1 MEWRNISW
9 FCPFKFTLFW
19 KYAVPY
25 HQERIRQGLI
35 WITKYRHFKYII
47 EPYDDDVIHASHLNN
62 KHKMTRFFLSVRES
76 MVSFQQTLDQYKS
89 PDEYNKSPDEYN
101 KSPDK
106 YKSADLSDF
115 DLIHG
120 VTSTPNRQQHITL
133 QT

>member
-1 MEWRNISW
+1 
-9 FCPFKFTLFW
+9 
-19 KYAVPY
+19 
-25 HQERIRQGLI
+25 
-35 WITKYRHFKYII
+35 
-47 EPYDDDVIHASHLNN
+47 
-62 KHKMTRFFLSVRES
+62 

-89 PDEYNKSPDEYN
+89 PDEYSKSPDKYN

>member
-1 MEWRNISW
+1 
-9 FCPFKFTLFW
+9 
-19 KYAVPY
+19 
-25 HQERIRQGLI
+25 
-35 WITKYRHFKYII
+35 
-47 EPYDDDVIHASHLNN
+47 
-62 KHKMTRFFLSVRES
+62 MTRFFLFVRES

-89 PDEYNKSPDEYN
+89 PDEYSKSPDKYNKSPDKYN

>member
-1 MEWRNISW
+1 
-9 FCPFKFTLFW
+9 
-19 KYAVPY
+19 
-25 HQERIRQGLI
+25 
-35 WITKYRHFKYII
+35 
-47 EPYDDDVIHASHLNN
+47 
-62 KHKMTRFFLSVRES
+62 

-89 PDEYNKSPDEYN
+89 PDEYSKSSDKNN

-120 VTSTPNRQQHITL
+120 VTSTPNRKQHITL

>member
-1 MEWRNISW
+1 
-9 FCPFKFTLFW
+9 
-19 KYAVPY
+19 
-25 HQERIRQGLI
+25 
-35 WITKYRHFKYII
+35 
-47 EPYDDDVIHASHLNN
+47 
-62 KHKMTRFFLSVRES
+62 MTRFFLFVRES

-89 PDEYNKSPDEYN
+89 PDEYSKSPDKYNN